1 MRILIVGAGGTGGY
15 FGGRLLAAGRD
26 VTFLVRPARAA
37 ILADRGLVI
46 RSRFGDLE
54 FAHPPT
60 VTAEDL
66 RRSFD
71 LVIVSCKAY
80 DLSRAMDS
88 FAAAVGPNTAILPLL
103 NGMAHLDAL
112 DLRFGREHVLGGV
125 CVISAALDIDGNVRH
140 LSDLQSITFGERNGA
155 GSARSQS
162 VCDALSGAGF
172 DVRQSANIL
181 QDMWEKWVFIASGA
195 ALTCLMRASIDD
207 ILAAGGTAI
216 ASRLIEECAAIATT
230 AGFPPRQAALERCRS
245 MLTVPGSTFAAS
257 MARDLENNA
266 PVEADHIVGDLLSR
280 AGGAS
285 PPPEILGIAY
295 VHLKAYLARR
305 ARSG

>member
-46 RSRFGDLE
+46 RTGLGDLE

-140 LSDLQSITFGERNGA
+140 SSALQSITFGERDGE

-172 DVRQSANIL
+172 DVRISANIL

-216 ASRLIEECAAIATT
+216 ASRLIDECAAIAAT

-257 MARDLENNA
+257 MARDLENKA